1 MTLIAMNYAFMKK
14 SILMPCHH
22 TLNFNYKN
30 KGKEAFA
37 NEWMTYSENRPK
49 YCGNE
54 FGIVVMPLSP
64 KAINKTNIKKF
75 LSYHH

>member
-1 MTLIAMNYAFMKK
+1 MNYAFIKK

-30 KGKEAFA
+30 KGKKHLQM
-37 NEWMTYSENRPK
+37 NEWLILK
-49 YCGNE
+49 IAQIDCGNK

-64 KAINKTNIKKF
+64 KAINKTNISF
-75 LSYHH
+75 SAI